1 LKHLKKLKG
10 KNAAMDSINMLK
22 IAEHINEDSSEHRSY
37 GKGQDID
44 DEQNE
49 KAEKA
54 GDNQNAASPPR
65 SGGSEADMKATSVQ
79 QKSKDSQG
87 QLQSA

>member
-1 LKHLKKLKG
+1 MEKL
-10 KNAAMDSINMLK
+10 
-22 IAEHINEDSSEHRSY
+22 EP
-37 GKGQDID
+37 
-44 DEQNE
+44 NE

-79 QKSKDSQG
+79 QKSKDSQA